1 MCQAHV
7 ELEGPEP
14 SPGIALTRGRRRA
27 KPVKPVAPQHR
38 PLTQQMGLAATRSA
52 SCKKQMRG
60 RQGGFSKN
68 SRRRTDV
75 KLGSRG
81 FLLGQVIP
89 LRLQGKLRSFSRR
102 ESQVH
107 GVGLFAEEPFKA
119 GEMLGFFT
127 GELLVRR
134 EALTRRRLGGKSVVE
149 YEGCM
154 YIDASRGRA
163 CPFQWVNSAA
173 GTAAMANVQ
182 FVVMD
187 ERLCVETLVAVGK
200 GDELLADYACGSK

>member
-1 MCQAHV
+1 
-7 ELEGPEP
+7 
-14 SPGIALTRGRRRA
+14 
-27 KPVKPVAPQHR
+27 
-38 PLTQQMGLAATRSA
+38 
-52 SCKKQMRG
+52 MRG

-89 LRLQGKLRSFSRR
+89 LRFQGKLRSFSRR

-149 YEGCM
+149 YDMGAEGCM
-154 YIDASRGRA
+154 YIDASRGKA

-187 ERLCVETLVAVGK
+187 ERLCVETLVAVDR
-200 GDELLADYACGSK
+200 GDELLADYAYGSK